1 MSMLT
6 FFITDAVEMRRCKRA
21 QFSGWIA
28 ELVLNGKSV
37 AGIVHSVMP
46 DPIESQ
52 TWIVHLTPKAV
63 APIIKRRRPVM
74 HYG

>member
-1 MSMLT
+1 MLT

-21 QFSGWIA
+21 QFSGWIVDV
-28 ELVLNGKSV
+28 VLNGKPV
-37 AGIVHSVMP
+37 TGIVHSVMS
-46 DPIESQ
+46 DPVEIQ
-52 TWIVHLTPKAV
+52 TWIVHLMPKPV